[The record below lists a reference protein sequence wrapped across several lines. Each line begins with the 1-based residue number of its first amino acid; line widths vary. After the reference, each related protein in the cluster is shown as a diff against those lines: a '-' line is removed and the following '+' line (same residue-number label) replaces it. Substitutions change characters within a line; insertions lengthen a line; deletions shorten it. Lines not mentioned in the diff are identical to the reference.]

1 MSKHG
6 NKKNGKKNGRQK
18 YKKQL
23 KVYYDYVNQTFKLK
37 TKCYL
42 YSILGGTLQEINF

>member
-1 MSKHG
+1 MFFRG
-6 NKKNGKKNGRQK
+6 GRKDEK